1 MASSPVPLW
10 ESSRVSD
17 GTSSVA
23 QHCNMARVGAVV
35 LSREACA
42 HCRRGTAAT
51 TLSIGDLVSRY
62 RAMAEIAWLP
72 TTHRLGRSD
81 GWEPECKPIRAGIA
95 VQRQPAPSA
104 GWR

>member
-35 LSREACA
+35 LSRAACA
-42 HCRRGTAAT
+42 RCWRAWAEAMCRDRTAT
-51 TLSIGDLVSRY
+51 RK
-62 RAMAEIAWLP
+62 
-72 TTHRLGRSD
+72 GRN
-81 GWEPECKPIRAGIA
+81 A
-95 VQRQPAPSA
+95 VQIA
-104 GWR
+104 